1 MGSVPAVNEVTKEQ
15 IDAQVEGLTIPKAF
29 EETVRTRGDQ
39 VAIRWR
45 DSSGQ
50 LQSMTWT
57 EWGDK
62 SARAAAGL
70 AALGVGKGDRVALM
84 IRNAPEFH
92 VADVAALLVGA
103 TPFSIYNSS
112 SPEQVQYLMS
122 HAEAK
127 VAIVE
132 DDGFLERFLKVR
144 GELPGLKAIVTIK
157 GDGSN
162 GDDDTTWDELLSH
175 DPVPLADACTICE
188 PNDLATLIYTS
199 GTTGPPKGV
208 MITHY
213 NVAWTVES
221 LLRALGGDREDF
233 VGWKVV
239 SYLPMAHIAERTT
252 SHYNA
257 IFAGYEVTT
266 CPDPGQIAEYLREI
280 RPQLAFGVPR
290 IWEKI
295 YGGVQA
301 ALAADPD
308 KKQKF
313 DEAVEAAKPIVAK
326 RTLEGDDALT
336 DDERA
341 TYEFLDAVAF
351 SQVRQLVGLDAL
363 EAAVTG
369 AAPIPAELVEWYR
382 AIGVPLSEIYGMSE
396 NTGPLTWDPK
406 RVKPGFV
413 GREIPGCTVRLANDG
428 EVIAKGGNIFPGYLN
443 DPEKTA
449 DALDSDGW
457 LHTGDIG
464 EFDDEGY
471 LRIVDRKKELII
483 TAGGKNI
490 SPANLEAALKSFP
503 LIGQAAVIGDSRPF
517 ISALV
522 VLDPDVAPGWAK
534 SKGID
539 GSLEELA
546 QHPEVIAE
554 VERIVAEANKRFS
567 QVEQIKKFTVLS
579 REWQPDSE
587 ELTPTMK
594 LKRRGINQKYAEEIE
609 ALYAR

>member
-1 MGSVPAVNEVTKEQ
+1 VSDVTNPVSKEE
-15 IDAQVEGLTIPKAF
+15 IDAAVEGVTVPKAF
-29 EETVRTRGDQ
+29 EEMVRTQGERTALRWKNDSGAYDQ
-39 VAIRWR
+39 
-45 DSSGQ
+45 
-50 LQSMTWT
+50 MTWR
-57 EWGDK
+57 EWGEQ
-62 SARAAAGL
+62 SARLASGL

-112 SPEQVQYLMS
+112 SPEQVQYLAS

-132 DDGFLERFLKVR
+132 DQGFLERFEKVR
-144 GELPGLKAIVTIK
+144 GELPDLTTIVTIRGGG
-157 GDGSN
+157 GDA
-162 GDDDTTWDELLSH
+162 TWDELLGN
-175 DPVPLADACTICE
+175 DPVDLASASTICE
-188 PNDLATLIYTS
+188 PGDLATLIYTS

-221 LLRALGGDREDF
+221 LLRALGRDRDDF
-233 VGWKVV
+233 LGWKVV

-266 CPDPGQIAEYLREI
+266 CPDATQIATYLREVQ
-280 RPQLAFGVPR
+280 PQLAFGVPR

-295 YGGVQA
+295 QAGVEA
-301 ALAADPD
+301 ALAADPE

-313 DEAVEAAKPIVAK
+313 DEAIAAAKPIVAK
-326 RTLEGDDALT
+326 RTLEGDEALS
-336 DDERA
+336 DEERQ
-341 TYEFLDAVAF
+341 TIEFLDAVAF
-351 SQVRQLVGLDAL
+351 AQVRQLVGLDAL

-369 AAPIPAELVEWYR
+369 AAPIPMELVEWYR

-396 NTGPLTWDPK
+396 NTGPLTWDAL
-406 RVKPGFV
+406 RVKPGLV
-413 GREIPGCTVRLANDG
+413 GREIPGCTVRLADDG

-449 DALDSDGW
+449 EALDDDGW

-471 LRIVDRKKELII
+471 LKIVDRKKELII

-503 LIGQAAVIGDSRPF
+503 LIAQAAVIGDRRPF
-517 ISALV
+517 MTALL

-534 SKGID
+534 SQGIEA

-546 QHPEVIAE
+546 RHPDVVAE
-554 VERIVAEANKRFS
+554 IQRNVDEANKRFS
-567 QVEQIKKFTVLS
+567 QVEQIKKFTLLG

-594 LKRRGINQKYAEEIE
+594 LKRRGINEKYSSEIE
-609 ALYAR
+609 ALYQR